1 MAEVAVHEN
10 ASAAERAQTMQAW
23 AVGALDMAVDE
34 EQAHAVLLRSIHG
47 DQEHF
52 QHSALDLAVGIKA
65 KTFLAQRHCLSLT
78 AKMWLQSTADG
89 PVIVLPDDL
98 PYWRL
103 VLYTVLPPINPFLW
117 PQPTREDHDMA
128 SFGTEEALH
137 DVHTRGASMA
147 YAISSEER
155 KHVHPGDKSS
165 LVRQVSRIEI
175 QASQQLQLNHV
186 RKDDTMEGVTLS
198 TMMRVFYS
206 IPAGPLY
213 CSSTLLLTPPCTLN
227 PTCIFVVTVKFAW
240 RFLFQLV
247 LFGLY
252 TCLVFTAVPPAEYED
267 VYDGSNLTI
276 PDIEK
281 IPFLHNPD
289 PLNIIWIVVAL
300 SMMADGRHRA
310 MFRSMTLSSGWAR
323 RGFKL
328 ISELLLIAAVVLRV
342 AMEAPFQDDDKDGAG
357 QLYQRCHVI

>member
-1 MAEVAVHEN
+1 MARDVWPKCENPIVSHSGIEPFRSQEGLLPTHVEPCPGQHAALLGVAICDKMAEVAVHEN

-117 PQPTREDHDMA
+117 PQPTSEDHDMA
-128 SFGTEEALH
+128 SLGTEEALH

-147 YAISSEER
+147 FAISSEER

-165 LVRQVSRIEI
+165 LVRQVSRIER
-175 QASQQLQLNHV
+175 QASQQLKLNHV
-186 RKDDTMEGVTLS
+186 RKDDPMEGVTLS

-206 IPAGPLY
+206 IPAGPL
-213 CSSTLLLTPPCTLN
+213 LL
-227 PTCIFVVTVKFAW
+227 VH
-240 RFLFQLV
+240 
-247 LFGLY
+247 
-252 TCLVFTAVPPAEYED
+252 FTAHTAMHTKPHVHICRRSQICLALPLPARPVLPVYVPCIH
-267 VYDGSNLTI
+267 GSG
-276 PDIEK
+276 P
-281 IPFLHNPD
+281 
-289 PLNIIWIVVAL
+289 
-300 SMMADGRHRA
+300 
-310 MFRSMTLSSGWAR
+310 R
-323 RGFKL
+323 R
-328 ISELLLIAAVVLRV
+328 V
-342 AMEAPFQDDDKDGAG
+342 
-357 QLYQRCHVI
+357 